1 MKSQCLNSSFA
12 IDSLRSPFGLLS
24 VVCLAPLGSGF
35 VIPMSLPRF
44 HLPSPHWTGPHLTLT
59 GDEAQ
64 HCSRVMRKQPGDTIE
79 IFDGAGRVAVC
90 EITHVSKSE
99 VQAQI
104 TAETL
109 TKPFQTAIHLLTAL
123 IKAEPFEWLLEK
135 AVELGAASIQPII
148 TERTVIHLDA
158 AQIEKKLAKW
168 RRHMIESAKQCHT
181 PFVPELKA
189 PIVFAASLKIQA
201 DFKLIPALSEHTRTL
216 KQALP
221 ANKPASVAVLT
232 GPEGD
237 FTTEEEVQAFEA
249 GFVPITLGPLV
260 LRAETA
266 AIATL
271 AILGYELRS

>member
-1 MKSQCLNSSFA
+1 
-12 IDSLRSPFGLLS
+12 
-24 VVCLAPLGSGF
+24 
-35 VIPMSLPRF
+35 MSLPRF
-44 HLPSPHWTGPHLTLT
+44 HLSAAAWASPHLTLT
-59 GDEAQ
+59 HDEAQ
-64 HCSRVMRKQPGDTIE
+64 HCSRVMRKQPGDRIE

-90 EITHVSKSE
+90 EITQVSKSE

-104 TAETL
+104 TTETRVE
-109 TKPFQTAIHLLTAL
+109 PFQTAIHLFPAL

-135 AVELGAASIQPII
+135 AVELGAASIQPVI

-158 AQIEKKLAKW
+158 AQTEKKLTKW

-189 PIVFAASLKIQA
+189 PIAFAASLKVQA
-201 DFKLIPALSEHTRTL
+201 DMKLIPALSEHTRTL

-221 ANKPASVAVLT
+221 ASKPASVAVLI

-237 FTTEEEVQAFEA
+237 FTNEEETQAFSA
-249 GFVPITLGPLV
+249 GFVPITLGALV

-271 AILGYELRS
+271 AILGHELR

>member
-1 MKSQCLNSSFA
+1 
-12 IDSLRSPFGLLS
+12 
-24 VVCLAPLGSGF
+24 
-35 VIPMSLPRF
+35 MSLPRF
-44 HLPSPHWTGPHLTLT
+44 HLSAAAWASPHLTLT
-59 GDEAQ
+59 HDEAQ
-64 HCSRVMRKQPGDTIE
+64 HCSRVMRKQPGDMIE

-90 EITHVSKSE
+90 EITQVSKSE

-104 TAETL
+104 TSETRVE
-109 TKPFQTAIHLLTAL
+109 PFQTAIHLLPAL
-123 IKAEPFEWLLEK
+123 IKAEPFEWMLEK
-135 AVELGAASIQPII
+135 AVELGAASVQPVI
-148 TERTVIHLDA
+148 TERTIVHLDA
-158 AQIEKKLAKW
+158 AQTEKKLAKW

-189 PIVFAASLKIQA
+189 PIAFAAGLKIQA

-221 ANKPASVAVLT
+221 ASKPSSVAVLI

-237 FTTEEEVQAFEA
+237 FTTEEEAQAFSE
-249 GFVPITLGPLV
+249 GFVPITLGALV

-271 AILGYELRS
+271 AILGHELR

>member
-1 MKSQCLNSSFA
+1 
-12 IDSLRSPFGLLS
+12 
-24 VVCLAPLGSGF
+24 
-35 VIPMSLPRF
+35 MSLPRF
-44 HLPSPHWTGPHLTLT
+44 HLPAEAWPSPHLTLV

-64 HCSRVMRKQPGDTIE
+64 HCGRVMRKQPGDTIE

-99 VQAQI
+99 VQAKS
-104 TAETL
+104 TSETCME
-109 TKPFQTAIHLLTAL
+109 PFQTAIHLLPAL

-158 AQIEKKLAKW
+158 AQTEKKLAKW

-181 PFVPELKA
+181 SFVPELKA
-189 PIVFAASLKIQA
+189 PIAFVASLKLA
-201 DFKLIPALSEHTRTL
+201 AEFKLIPALSEHTRTL

-221 ANKPASVAVLT
+221 ASKPNSVVVLI

-237 FTTEEEVQAFEA
+237 FTAEEEAQAFAA

-271 AILGYELRS
+271 AILGHELR

>member
-1 MKSQCLNSSFA
+1 
-12 IDSLRSPFGLLS
+12 
-24 VVCLAPLGSGF
+24 
-35 VIPMSLPRF
+35 MSLPRF
-44 HLPSPHWTGPHLTLT
+44 HLSAAAWASPHLTLT
-59 GDEAQ
+59 HDEAQ

-90 EITHVSKSE
+90 EITQVSKSE

-104 TAETL
+104 TSETRVE
-109 TKPFQTAIHLLTAL
+109 PFQIAIHLLPAL
-123 IKAEPFEWLLEK
+123 IKAEPFEWMLEK
-135 AVELGAASIQPII
+135 AVELGAASIQPVI
-148 TERTVIHLDA
+148 TERTVVHLDA
-158 AQIEKKLAKW
+158 TQTEKKLAKW

-189 PIVFAASLKIQA
+189 PIAFAASLKIQA

-221 ANKPASVAVLT
+221 ASKPASVAVLI

-237 FTTEEEVQAFEA
+237 FTTEEEAQAFSA
-249 GFVPITLGPLV
+249 GFVPITLGALV

-271 AILGYELRS
+271 AILGHELRTN

>member
-1 MKSQCLNSSFA
+1 
-12 IDSLRSPFGLLS
+12 
-24 VVCLAPLGSGF
+24 
-35 VIPMSLPRF
+35 MSLPRF
-44 HLPSPHWTGPHLTLT
+44 HLPAEAWSGPHLTLT
-59 GDEAQ
+59 RDEAQ

-90 EITHVSKSE
+90 EITHISKSE
-99 VQAQI
+99 AQAKI
-104 TAETL
+104 IAESRVE
-109 TKPFQTAIHLLTAL
+109 PFQTAIHLLPAL

-158 AQIEKKLAKW
+158 AQVEKKLAKW

-189 PIVFAASLKIQA
+189 PTAFSAGLHVAAE
-201 DFKLIPALSEHTRTL
+201 FKLIPALSERGRTL

-221 ANKPASVAVLT
+221 ETKPTSVAILI

-237 FTTEEEVQAFEA
+237 FTAEEEAQAFKA

-271 AILGYELRS
+271 AVLGHELRTN

>member
-1 MKSQCLNSSFA
+1 
-12 IDSLRSPFGLLS
+12 
-24 VVCLAPLGSGF
+24 
-35 VIPMSLPRF
+35 MSLPRF
-44 HLPSPHWTGPHLTLT
+44 HLPTFEWREPHLTLT

-79 IFDGAGRVAVC
+79 IFDGAGRMAVC
-90 EITHVSKSE
+90 EITQVSKSE

-104 TAETL
+104 TSETRFE
-109 TKPFQTAIHLLTAL
+109 PFQTVIHLLPAL

-135 AVELGAASIQPII
+135 AVELGATSVQPVI
-148 TERTVIHLDA
+148 TERTIVHLDA
-158 AQIEKKLAKW
+158 VQTEKKLAKW

-189 PIVFAASLKIQA
+189 PIAFAASLKIQA
-201 DFKLIPALSEHTRTL
+201 DCKLIPALSEHTRTL

-221 ANKPASVAVLT
+221 ASKPASVAVLI

-237 FTTEEEVQAFEA
+237 FTAEEEAQAFSA
-249 GFVPITLGPLV
+249 GFVPITLGALV

-271 AILGYELRS
+271 AILGHELR

>member
-1 MKSQCLNSSFA
+1 
-12 IDSLRSPFGLLS
+12 
-24 VVCLAPLGSGF
+24 
-35 VIPMSLPRF
+35 MSLPRF
-44 HLPSPHWTGPHLTLT
+44 YLPVSDWCEPHLTLC

-99 VQAQI
+99 VQARI
-104 TAETL
+104 GSEMRME
-109 TKPFQTAIHLLTAL
+109 PFQTAIHLLPAL
-123 IKAEPFEWLLEK
+123 IKAESFEWLLEK
-135 AVELGAASIQPII
+135 SVELGAASIQPII
-148 TERTVIHLDA
+148 TERAVIHLDA
-158 AQIEKKLAKW
+158 AQTEKKLVKW

-181 PFVPELKA
+181 PFLPELKA
-189 PIVFAASLKIQA
+189 PIGFATSLKFAA

-221 ANKPASVAVLT
+221 ASKPNSVAVLI

-237 FTTEEEVQAFEA
+237 FTTEEEAQSFAA
-249 GFVPITLGPLV
+249 SFVPITLGPLV

-271 AILGYELRS
+271 AILGHELR